1 MRPALL
7 TVVAA
12 DVNNNLIDG
21 SVIWLRNV
29 VRAITS
35 SAQRGRVLLLLRD
48 VRQSESLLFPPDL
61 SFPHCDVMDP
71 AQLSQFS
78 PQPLET
84 LSGEQLP
91 DLLMQL
97 EATGACISGV
107 LVRGNAY
114 ATALM
119 ASTLFRGRTC
129 VYVSGRPS
137 FASMRSTSLEI
148 DIVRHARHVFVQSD
162 ALQRYYEVYLQ
173 ARSGSVSVLPPMVE
187 IDPTSSGVSDKAP
200 VLSYSGKLDSQY
212 CVEELVDLA
221 SRIAATGVRVQ
232 VVGSKFNP
240 AADDPDFSERLRTK
254 LEGGQ
259 VDWVQGAS
267 HARSL
272 ESMRAARFGFCIRSV
287 QLDNSVELSTKLLE
301 YCAQGTP
308 PILRRTR
315 QHVDLFGAD
324 YPYFADSPAAVADLL
339 ALHPQVD
346 DTYRQAV
353 QRLFQVARRF
363 DITEIGSRLSPLC
376 SLVDTPAQLTTAGA
390 RKPRLLVATHDDKF
404 LAAALD
410 RIVARDTATLFRD
423 AWARTVS
430 RAAGNDPA
438 ALPETDAVWCEW
450 CCEQAVWWSHNKR
463 PRQTLIVRLHRFE
476 AFTPFPKRVN
486 WSAVDHLIVVSD
498 HFSRLATEEFGVPA
512 RIIRVLPQYVDTALF
527 DRPKLT
533 SADFTVGLVGINA
546 FSHKRP
552 DRAVDYIEQLSRRD
566 PRFRLR
572 VRSRMPWEY
581 KWAWDDR
588 PAERAEFI
596 RLFRQC
602 LFDPM
607 RERVVFDR
615 AGNDMPEWFRGV
627 SVILSSSDSEGC
639 HTSVA
644 EGMASGAMPVCWN
657 WPGAA
662 SVYGAERVHG
672 SVEAMVEA
680 TLSRVDYMHSEQG
693 RAELKAAASAFDISH
708 TVNLIESLLP

>member
-1 MRPALL
+1 MKSGLL

-12 DVNNNLIDG
+12 DINNNLIDG

-29 VRAITS
+29 VRALTGP
-35 SAQRGRVLLLLRD
+35 ARRGRVLLLLRD
-48 VRQSESLLFPPDL
+48 VRQRESLLFPPDL
-61 SFPHCDVMDP
+61 AFPDCEIKDP
-71 AQLSQFS
+71 AELSQIAL
-78 PQPLET
+78 QPLDV

-91 DLLMQL
+91 HLLAQL
-97 EATGACISGV
+97 EAARGPISGV
-107 LVRGNAY
+107 LVRGNTY
-114 ATALM
+114 AAALM
-119 ASTLFRGRTC
+119 ASTRFRGRTC

-137 FASMRSTSLEI
+137 FGSMRSTSLDR

-173 ARSGSVSVLPPMVE
+173 ARTGTVSVLPPMVE
-187 IDPTSSGVSDKAP
+187 IDPASSRVSDKAP

-221 SRIAATGVRVQ
+221 SRISQAGLRVQ
-232 VVGSKFNP
+232 VVGSKLNR
-240 AADDPDFSERLRTK
+240 AADDPGFPERLRTK
-254 LEGGQ
+254 LEADQ

-267 HARSL
+267 HSRSL
-272 ESMRAARFGFCIRSV
+272 ELMRAARFGFCVRSV

-301 YCAQGTP
+301 YCAEGTP
-308 PILRRTR
+308 PILRRTP

-324 YPYFADSPAAVADLL
+324 YPYFADSPDAAADLL

-346 DTYRQAV
+346 ETYLQTVR
-353 QRLFQVARRF
+353 RLHQVARRF
-363 DITEIGSRLSPLC
+363 DIAEIGARLAPVLSI
-376 SLVDTPAQLTTAGA
+376 VDAPIQIGKAGA
-390 RKPRLLVATHDDKF
+390 HKPRLLVATHDDKF
-404 LAAALD
+404 LAAALA
-410 RIVARDTATLFRD
+410 RVVARDTATLLRD
-423 AWARTVS
+423 AWARTEA
-430 RAAGNDPA
+430 RAADNDPA
-438 ALPETDAVWCEW
+438 QLPDSDAIWCEW
-450 CCEQAVWWSHNKR
+450 CCEQAVWWSHNKL

-498 HFSRLATEEFGVPA
+498 HFRRLAVEEYGVPA
-512 RIIRVLPQYVDTALF
+512 SIIHVLPQYVDAAQF

-552 DRAVDYIEQLSRRD
+552 DRAVEYIEQLTRRD

-572 VRSRMPWEY
+572 VRSKMPWEY
-581 KWAWDDR
+581 GWVWEGR
-588 PAERAEFI
+588 PAERAEFV
-596 RLFRQC
+596 RLFRRC
-602 LFDPM
+602 LVDPM
-607 RERVVFDR
+607 RERVLFDR

-662 SVYGAERVHG
+662 SVYGPECVHE

-680 TLSRVDYMHSEQG
+680 TLAGVDHMHSAQG
-693 RAELKAAASAFDISH
+693 RAQLKARGAAFDIRH